1 MRRMHFNAR
10 QQRGIKGLARGEITV
25 RHHIG
30 GNTERF
36 GQRQPPGVGLV
47 ADDGGN
53 AHAKFVLPVFFL
65 CAAGNGGH
73 VGAAA

>member
-25 RHHIG
+25 RHHVG
-30 GNTERF
+30 GNAKPF
-36 GQRQPPGVGLV
+36 GQRQSVGVGFI
-47 ADDGGN
+47 ADDSGN
-53 AHAKFVLPVFFL
+53 AHAEFVLPVFFL